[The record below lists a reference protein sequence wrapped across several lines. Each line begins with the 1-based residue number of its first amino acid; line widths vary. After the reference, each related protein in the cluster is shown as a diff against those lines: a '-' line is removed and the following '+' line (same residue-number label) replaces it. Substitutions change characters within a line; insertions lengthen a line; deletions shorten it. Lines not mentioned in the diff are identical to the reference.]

1 MDEDIVGIVM
11 VGLIVFVP
19 VAGITA
25 RIALKP
31 LIDSMIRIAE
41 MRRSTEEVRLLDKR
55 IALLEQELH
64 GVKDEVQELT
74 EQKEFYRKLAEPG
87 SA

>member
-1 MDEDIVGIVM
+1 MDEDIVGILM

-31 LIDSMIRIAE
+31 LIDSLIRIAE

-64 GVKDEVQELT
+64 GVKEEVQELT
-74 EQKEFYRKLAEPG
+74 EQKEFYRRLAEPG
-87 SA
+87 GT